1 MTTPTTATPIG
12 QRRQRR
18 QRIADLER
26 LRDRI
31 DAELEQERRALARIM
46 APLRRRVDR
55 AVVPST
61 IDSRHVRAWAR
72 AHGWPDLGQRGRI
85 PAIAIDAYLDAHPGA
100 HR

>member
-1 MTTPTTATPIG
+1 MTTPATATPAG
-12 QRRQRR
+12 QRR
-18 QRIADLER
+18 QRIADLEA

-31 DAELEQERRALARIM
+31 DAELEQERRALARIT

-61 IDSRHVRAWAR
+61 VNSRRVRAWAR
-72 AHGWPDLGQRGRI
+72 AHGWPDLGQRGPV